1 MSYNVD
7 DVVLIKR
14 SNGPTSLAKITGK
27 HVYWVPKTDK
37 INKLV
42 RPSKQLPVGA
52 TVSVKDKD
60 QIPIECVVTQMY
72 NVQMLKDDLTLTDQG
87 KTIPESHIVAS
98 MMPHLRGLKLLKLRN
113 DLPDDIRA
121 KMDKIE
127 IDAMIENAANAPMNV
142 KRLKLFMN
150 KYQEYPEFIKKIRE
164 KLNSIILAHY
174 GKYGNFKFHEGAH
187 PEFIMNAFLYDPSKS
202 EKRFKVLRIDGTQ
215 VTYHMFNE
223 FNEPS
228 REGPMTIG
236 LDEFLRMPISAQN
249 AYGWWTYIPIGEVYG
264 FFPERD
270 SEYDTDDDYNA
281 KVNNYLEH
289 LMKLFANKP
298 HTEFFS
304 VPIAAV
310 PASSFPAA
318 SAASSPS
325 EWNYRSTALKRK
337 GVMNQI
343 DSEPEPEP
351 EPKKLRTGS
360 SASNA
365 GGSRKNTKSTHKRR
379 ICTKSKKSRKSKKH

>member
-14 SNGPTSLAKITGK
+14 SNGSTSLAKITGK
-27 HVYWVPKTDK
+27 NIFWVPKTD

-42 RPSKQLPVGA
+42 RPPQQLPVGA
-52 TVSVKDKD
+52 TVSVKVKDKD
-60 QIPIECVVTQMY
+60 QTMY
-72 NVQMLKDDLTLTDQG
+72 NVQMLNDDLTPTDQG

-142 KRLKLFMN
+142 KRLKLLMN

-215 VTYHMFNE
+215 VTYHMLNE

-228 REGPMTIG
+228 REMTIG
-236 LDEFLRMPISAQN
+236 LDEFLRMPISAKN
-249 AYGWWTYIPIGEVYG
+249 AYGWWNIPIGEVYG

-270 SEYDTDDDYNA
+270 LERGTEDVYNA

-318 SAASSPS
+318 SAASSP
-325 EWNYRSTALKRK
+325 NRSTALKR
-337 GVMNQI
+337 NQI
-343 DSEPEPEP
+343 DSEPKP
-351 EPKKLRTGS
+351 EPKPKQLRTGS
-360 SASNA
+360 SASHHD

-379 ICTKSKKSRKSKKH
+379 ICTKSKKSKKSRKSIKSIKSKKH

>member
-1 MSYNVD
+1 
-7 DVVLIKR
+7 
-14 SNGPTSLAKITGK
+14 
-27 HVYWVPKTDK
+27 
-37 INKLV
+37 
-42 RPSKQLPVGA
+42 
-52 TVSVKDKD
+52 
-60 QIPIECVVTQMY
+60 
-72 NVQMLKDDLTLTDQG
+72 
-87 KTIPESHIVAS
+87 

-142 KRLKLFMN
+142 KRLKLLMN

-215 VTYHMFNE
+215 VTYHMLNE

-228 REGPMTIG
+228 REMTIG
-236 LDEFLRMPISAQN
+236 LDEFLRMPISAKN
-249 AYGWWTYIPIGEVYG
+249 AYGWWNIPIGEVYG

-270 SEYDTDDDYNA
+270 LERGTEDVYNA

-318 SAASSPS
+318 SAASSP
-325 EWNYRSTALKRK
+325 NRSTALKR
-337 GVMNQI
+337 NQI
-343 DSEPEPEP
+343 DSEPKP
-351 EPKKLRTGS
+351 EPKPKQLRTGS
-360 SASNA
+360 SASHHD

-379 ICTKSKKSRKSKKH
+379 ICTKSKKSKKSRKSIKSIKSKKH

>member
-1 MSYNVD
+1 
-7 DVVLIKR
+7 
-14 SNGPTSLAKITGK
+14 
-27 HVYWVPKTDK
+27 
-37 INKLV
+37 
-42 RPSKQLPVGA
+42 
-52 TVSVKDKD
+52 
-60 QIPIECVVTQMY
+60 
-72 NVQMLKDDLTLTDQG
+72 
-87 KTIPESHIVAS
+87 
-98 MMPHLRGLKLLKLRN
+98 
-113 DLPDDIRA
+113 
-121 KMDKIE
+121 
-127 IDAMIENAANAPMNV
+127 MIENAANAPMNV

-187 PEFIMNAFLYDPSKS
+187 PEFIMNAFLYDPPKS

-215 VTYHMFNE
+215 VTYNMFNE

-228 REGPMTIG
+228 REMTIG

-249 AYGWWTYIPIGEVYG
+249 AYGWWDIPIGEVYG

-270 SEYDTDDDYNA
+270 SERDIDDNYNA

-318 SAASSPS
+318 SADSSPS
-325 EWNYRSTALKRK
+325 EWNYRSTALKR
-337 GVMNQI
+337 NQI

-351 EPKKLRTGS
+351 KQLRKVS
-360 SASNA
+360 SA

-379 ICTKSKKSRKSKKH
+379 ICTKFKKSRKSIKSKKH